1 MSKTIFNREYDLNEN
16 STIKIYLNK
25 TSLLNSDI
33 IENVILKSN
42 KEEIEFDIII
52 ILKVYNIFLWIIK
65 FFELLERKLL

>member
-1 MSKTIFNREYDLNEN
+1 LSKTIFNREYDLNEN

-52 ILKVYNIFLWIIK
+52 ILKVYNIFL
-65 FFELLERKLL
+65 

>member
-52 ILKVYNIFLWIIK
+52 ILKVYNIFVWTIK
-65 FFELLERKLL
+65 FFELLKRKLL

>member
-65 FFELLERKLL
+65 FFELLKRKLL